1 MPHWIPVE
9 QVLQWSPQTALN
21 IHKDMENDELSEQ
34 LQPYFFIQLHVLYLW
49 FTLHY
54 CHTATSEITF

>member
-9 QVLQWSPQTALN
+9 HVLQWSPQTALN
-21 IHKDMENDELSEQ
+21 IHKGMENDELSEQ
-34 LQPYFFIQLHVLYLW
+34 LQPYLIQLHVLYLW
-49 FTLHY
+49 FTSHY